1 MKAFRF
7 VRARTCEEAAA
18 GLVGEA
24 NARVHAGGVDL
35 LDRMK
40 ERVDEP
46 DVLVSLCDATGLD
59 EVRIEEDGGLWI
71 GARVTLAQ
79 LADTAA
85 CRRFLPTVS
94 EAAGLAAS
102 PQLRHRATVGG
113 NLAQHTRCGYY
124 RHASFPCLK
133 RGGATCPAREA
144 GGVQEA
150 TGIFGNEVCAS
161 AHPSSV
167 APVLGSLGAEVVVQ
181 SAKGERA
188 LPFEAFWAQPKAGRA
203 SDTVLEAGDV
213 IRGVRIPARDAKQFV
228 GYAEVRQKQAF
239 DWALVSCAV
248 RYESVAGKILAAS
261 VWFGSL
267 APIPWR
273 SEAAEAALVGQVC
286 SDEAAAKAGAAAV
299 AQATPLGGATYKVKL
314 AQVVLKRALAAARG
328 RA

>member
-7 VRARTCEEAAA
+7 VRARTCAEAAA
-18 GLVGEA
+18 GLGA
-24 NARVHAGGVDL
+24 AAHARLHAGGVDL

-40 ERVDEP
+40 ERIDEP
-46 DVLVSLCDATGLD
+46 DVLVSLCDAADLD
-59 EVRIEEDGGLWI
+59 GVRIEEDGGLWI

-79 LADTAA
+79 LAETPA
-85 CRRFLPTVS
+85 CRRFLPTLS

-133 RGGATCPAREA
+133 RGGTACPAREA

-150 TGIFGNEVCAS
+150 TGIFGNDMCAS

-167 APVLGSLGAEVVVQ
+167 APVLGSLGAEVFVQ
-181 SAKGERA
+181 STQGERV
-188 LPFEAFWAQPKAGRA
+188 LPFEAFWADPAAGRA
-203 SDTVLEAGDV
+203 SDTVLEAGEV
-213 IRGVRIPARDAKQFV
+213 IRGVRMPARDAKQYV

-248 RYESVAGKILAAS
+248 RYESVEGKIREAS

-267 APIPWR
+267 APRPWR
-273 SEAAEAALVGQVC
+273 SEAAETALAGQAC

-299 AQATPLGGATYKVKL
+299 AKATPLPGAAYKVTL
-314 AQVVLKRALAAARG
+314 AQVALKRALAAARG
-328 RA
+328 RS